1 MELVDRVAIVTGAAR
16 GIGKAIA
23 MALAR
28 EGARVVV
35 NDIDTQC
42 AAETVAEIV
51 GKYGRGVAESAICD
65 VSSGE
70 EVQAVV
76 DQVLSRMGRID
87 ILVNNAG
94 ISPKKDGRK
103 VPLEE
108 ITHEEWDRVLGVNLK
123 GCFNFAKSVIPAMKK
138 ARFGRIVSISSTA
151 GKTGNGGPAGAHY
164 SASKAGIISLTR
176 SMARELAPWGI
187 TANAIAPGIIRTDIA
202 RATDPK
208 LNEILLKQIP
218 LGRFGSPEEVAELVV
233 FLVSPR
239 AAYIT
244 GETVDLNGGWLID

>member
-16 GIGKAIA
+16 GIGRAIA
-23 MALAR
+23 VALAR

-35 NDIDTQC
+35 NDIDAES

-51 GKYGRGVAESAICD
+51 GKYGRGVAEPAIGD

-70 EVQAVV
+70 EVQAIV
-76 DQVLSRMGRID
+76 DRVLSLVGRID

-94 ISPKKDGRK
+94 ISLKKNGRK
-103 VPLEE
+103 IPLEE
-108 ITHEEWDRVLGVNLK
+108 ITGEEWDRVLGTNLK
-123 GCFNFAKSVIPAMKK
+123 GCFNFAKSVIPAMKR

-187 TANAIAPGIIRTDIA
+187 TANAIAPGIIQTDIA

-218 LGRFGSPEEVAELVV
+218 LGRFGSPEEVAELVI
-233 FLVSPR
+233 FLVSSR
-239 AAYIT
+239 ASYIT
-244 GETVDLNGGWLID
+244 GETIDLNGGWLID

>member
-1 MELVDRVAIVTGAAR
+1 
-16 GIGKAIA
+16 
-23 MALAR
+23 
-28 EGARVVV
+28 
-35 NDIDTQC
+35 
-42 AAETVAEIV
+42 
-51 GKYGRGVAESAICD
+51 
-65 VSSGE
+65 
-70 EVQAVV
+70 
-76 DQVLSRMGRID
+76 
-87 ILVNNAG
+87 
-94 ISPKKDGRK
+94 
-103 VPLEE
+103 
-108 ITHEEWDRVLGVNLK
+108 
-123 GCFNFAKSVIPAMKK
+123 NFAKSVIPAMKK